1 MNLLK
6 DESGQM
12 TAELAIV
19 IPAVLIAL
27 IIVVNLGM
35 FLVEAARFDR
45 VTSEVARVMVNSP
58 TDPAVAAT
66 EMLNRS
72 MGYEG
77 GSKGPFTIS
86 VSVEK
91 RNEVLLQARTL
102 NFTLDYKLFG
112 RSILS
117 GGGAGTGP
125 LSRQK
130 TWVIYWCTGL

>member
-1 MNLLK
+1 MSLLK

-12 TAELAIV
+12 VAELAIV
-19 IPAVLIAL
+19 IPAVMIAL
-27 IIVVNLGM
+27 IVIVNVGM

-45 VTSEVARVMVNSP
+45 VASEVARVMVNSP
-58 TDPAVAAT
+58 TDPALAAAG
-66 EMLNRS
+66 MLHRS

-77 GSKGPFTIS
+77 GSKGLFSVS

-91 RNEVLLQARTL
+91 RNEILLQARTL

-117 GGGAGTGP
+117 GGGANTGS
-125 LSRQK
+125 LARKK